1 MNLPLRKLLRVSLR
15 VATRAIWR
23 VFLIGFVA
31 WSTLAVFY
39 SNLPNLG
46 LRSAAAAL
54 FACVVM
60 ALRLRIRPHWLARWV
75 VAGCCAAVVAW
86 FFLIRPSNQRDW
98 QPDVAVLPYADVQ
111 GDQVAVHNIRNCDY
125 RTESDYTVRHYDK
138 TFDLAQLR
146 SVDLYLVYWGS
157 PLIAHTMLSFGFA
170 DGSYLCFSIETRK
183 EKGEAYSAIRG
194 FFRQYELTYVVGDER
209 DLVRL
214 RSNFRGEQV
223 HLYHL
228 QTDLPTARLVLL
240 DYLEE
245 VNRLKNQPEWYNA
258 LTSNC
263 TTNIRGHTYPYARK
277 SRWNWRLLVN
287 GYVDELAYSVGALD
301 RSLPFKE
308 LKARSLINDRAKA
321 AGDAPDFSARIRA
334 GLPGF
339 PL

>member
-1 MNLPLRKLLRVSLR
+1 MNLPLRNLFRISFRISAWL
-15 VATRAIWR
+15 AWR
-23 VFLIGFVA
+23 IFILGFVVWA
-31 WSTLAVFY
+31 SLAVFY
-39 SNLPNLG
+39 SNLPTSS

-54 FACVVM
+54 FACAVI
-60 ALRLRIRPHWLARWV
+60 ALRLRIRPHWLARWTV
-75 VAGCCAAVVAW
+75 VGLCAAVVVW
-86 FFLIRPSNQRDW
+86 YFLIPPSNDRDW
-98 QPDVAVLPYADVQ
+98 QPDLAVLPYADIQ
-111 GDQVAVHNIRNCDY
+111 GDQVTVHDIRNCDY
-125 RTESDYTVRHYDK
+125 RSESDFTVRHYDK
-138 TFDLAQLR
+138 SFDLAQLR

-170 DGSYLCFSIETRK
+170 DGSQLCFSIETRK
-183 EKGEAYSAIRG
+183 EKGEAYSAIKG

-214 RSNFRGEQV
+214 RTNFRGEQV
-223 HLYHL
+223 YLYHL

-240 DYLEE
+240 DYLKE

-277 SRWNWRLLVN
+277 SRWNWRLLAN
-287 GYVDELAYSVGALD
+287 GYVDELAYSVGTLD
-301 RSLPFKE
+301 QSLPFEE

-321 AGDAPDFSARIRA
+321 ANGAPDFSARIRA

-339 PL
+339 AP